1 MRAPRLD
8 GMGFS
13 GTPFNTL
20 VLVFVASTLF
30 AVGLGTTG
38 AMLRLTLG
46 NAWLLISALAVNLL
60 LIPAVG
66 WGLAELL
73 APSRPT
79 FIALVLAGAS
89 PGGPFGAKLAQVQ
102 LELFEARRRRR
113 SGASSSTTFSSSS
126 RTSTR
131 AAGSTQRH
139 LRRSGSSSFTCRPSS
154 AGQMVSS
161 GLVIRNSAELADRLR
176 AEAQAVVDAGPPAVD
191 DEELALRRYGVT
203 DGLDDVRGDPEGDE
217 TLLTAA
223 NLAREVAELH
233 LTLASA
239 WIGTRKW
246 LLRQLRETNPAFAD
260 RFVSAIRAHAG
271 GDVTPL
277 MALAED
283 VLEASGGRLFDGYR
297 ASGKAVLEKFE
308 NDAGRRS
315 SS

>member
-1 MRAPRLD
+1 MTERRVIVDHVLFVVEDLDASRRLY
-8 GMGFS
+8 
-13 GTPFNTL
+13 T
-20 VLVFVASTLF
+20 A
-30 AVGLGTTG
+30 
-38 AMLRLTLG
+38 
-46 NAWLLISALAVNLL
+46 ALAPLGFV
-60 LIPAVG
+60 
-66 WGLAELL
+66 ELH
-73 APSRPT
+73 
-79 FIALVLAGAS
+79 V
-89 PGGPFGAKLAQVQ
+89 
-102 LELFEARRRRR
+102 
-113 SGASSSTTFSSSS
+113 
-126 RTSTR
+126 
-131 AAGSTQRH
+131 
-139 LRRSGSSSFTCRPSS
+139 
-154 AGQMVSS
+154 
-161 GLVIRNSAELADRLR
+161 
-176 AEAQAVVDAGPPAVD
+176 QAVVRGTNGLLRTRHPQQRRAGGSA
-191 DEELALRRYGVT
+191 AGRGAGSRRRGTSGGRRRGTGVTPVRVT